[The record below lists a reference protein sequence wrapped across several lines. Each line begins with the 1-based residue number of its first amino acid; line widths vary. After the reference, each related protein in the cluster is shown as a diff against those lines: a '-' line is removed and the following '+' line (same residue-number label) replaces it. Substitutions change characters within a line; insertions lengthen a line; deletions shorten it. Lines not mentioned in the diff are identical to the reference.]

1 MKINNHNSNYIKNE
15 LMYYWRCIRQCL
27 CADEVNYGRF
37 IADVIVV
44 TKPGY
49 ILEIEVKTAK
59 SDLCTAELSKHKHK
73 EWKEWYP
80 HYFSFAVP
88 SDLIEDAKKVIEKL
102 NPKYGLIEITTD
114 IWNPITIR
122 KSPQRLHDN
131 TKYDARWHKMIVWRL
146 GTALIYTRKRMYQ
159 NDSEIQ
165 EYNI

>member
-1 MKINNHNSNYIKNE
+1 MRPTTHNSYYIKNE
-15 LMYYWRCIRQCL
+15 LMYYWRCTRQCL

-59 SDLCTAELSKHKHK
+59 SDLCTAELSKHKHT

-80 HYFSFAVP
+80 HCFSFAVP
-88 SDLIEDAKKVIEKL
+88 TNLIEDAKKIIEKL
-102 NPKYGLIEITTD
+102 NPKYGLIEITND

-131 TKYDARWHKMIVWRL
+131 DKYAAKWHQRIVWRL
-146 GTALIYTRKRMYQ
+146 GTALIYTRKRLY
-159 NDSEIQ
+159 NEGESLE